1 MLNKEIQRKG
11 RNLIIQ
17 LSDKECEYSDSF
29 SLFLC
34 SKLAN
39 PHYSPEIFAQ
49 LTIINF
55 TVTMGGLEQQ
65 LLSRVVQMER
75 PELEEQKS
83 KLVEEVNQTRSC
95 SRALRTTC
103 STGSPTRPA
112 TCSTTS
118 SSSRCCRCPRPPRSR

>member
-1 MLNKEIQRKG
+1 MSPSAG

-17 LSDKECEYSDSF
+17 LADKECEYSETF
-29 SLFLC
+29 AFFMC

-49 LTIINF
+49 MTVINF

-75 PELEEQKS
+75 PELEEQKQKVLNRQRS
-83 KLVEEVNQTRSC
+83 PNPDVGVARLPFCYPILVSPFYCHVFDTHG
-95 SRALRTTC
+95 
-103 STGSPTRPA
+103 GSAHRGGQPQ
-112 TCSTTS
+112 
-118 SSSRCCRCPRPPRSR
+118 